1 MKIRLLDTG
10 LLSGAENMALDG
22 IILEEVEAGNSPP
35 TFRFLRFDPPV
46 ALVGYNQDISQE
58 IRGGYCEQEGI
69 EINRRHT
76 GGGAIL
82 FEPSMLGFELFW
94 PVDSPGLPSGFVQ
107 ITELLGGLGAR
118 AISRLGAPAEFRPRN
133 DIEIRGRKVSG
144 TGMTFLSRGW
154 MFQGTVLVENCL
166 ERMLRALR
174 VPLEKLKRREIQS
187 LLQRI
192 AFLADELGRT
202 PSMEELKTAFAEV
215 FAQGLGL
222 ELEPGP
228 LTPAEQER
236 LAREL
241 PFYRSPE
248 WVHRRRV
255 EGPAQEVL
263 RAQSGRLGVAL
274 MADLKKRRIKE
285 AVITG
290 DFFTRPKRLLMD
302 LEAGLRGAPL
312 KSETIGRILEDFFA
326 SSPGRFEGTDQEEI
340 GRTIIE
346 AAEKGAAPW
355 PDFQVAEL
363 NLIHPLCQGLSLEG
377 WSRPRWLLLPYCAKD
392 MDCDVRHRDECHE
405 CGLCDIGGMY
415 NLAFKK
421 GLVPLTITSFEHLM
435 EVLTGLSREHPGET
449 YIASCCQAFLAKHQ
463 HEMEA
468 SGVPGIIV
476 GLDSLTCY
484 DLGKEEH
491 AYRGDYEKQSR
502 LETELMIKVIDF
514 LTEPEQGAG

>member
-58 IRGGYCEQEGI
+58 IREEYCAGEGI

-82 FEPSMLGFELFW
+82 FEASMLGFELFW
-94 PVDSPGLPSGFVQ
+94 PVDLPGLPSGFVQ
-107 ITELLGGLGAR
+107 ITELLGGLGAE
-118 AISRLGAPAEFRPRN
+118 ALTRLGVPAQFRPRN
-133 DIEIRGRKVSG
+133 DIEVRGRKISG
-144 TGMTFLSRGW
+144 TGMSFLSRAW
-154 MFQGTVLVENCL
+154 MFQGTVLVDNCL
-166 ERMLRALR
+166 DRMLRALR

-192 AFLADELGRT
+192 TFL
-202 PSMEELKTAFAEV
+202 SEELDPAPGMERIKAAFKEAFSE
-215 FAQGLGL
+215 GL
-222 ELEPGP
+222 ELELEPAP
-228 LTPAEQER
+228 LTGRERER
-236 LAREL
+236 LNREL

-255 EGPAQEVL
+255 EGRAQDVL
-263 RAQSGRLGVAL
+263 RARSGRLQVTL
-274 MADLKKRRIKE
+274 MADLKNRRIKE

-302 LEAGLRGAPL
+302 LEAALRGVPL
-312 KSETIGRILEDFFA
+312 KPQTIAKVLEEFLGSKERA
-326 SSPGRFEGTDQEEI
+326 FEGTDPGEI
-340 GRTIIE
+340 IRTVAE
-346 AAEKGAAPW
+346 AAEKGSSPW
-355 PDFQVAEL
+355 PDFRVEEL
-363 NLIHPLCQGLSLEG
+363 NLIHPLCQKMDLEG
-377 WSRPRWLLLPYCAKD
+377 WSRPEWLLLPYCAKD
-392 MDCDVRHRDECHE
+392 MGCVIRYRDECYE
-405 CGLCDIGGMY
+405 CGLCDIGDMY
-415 NLAFKK
+415 KLAFKK
-421 GLVPLTITSFEHLM
+421 GLNPVTITSFEHLM
-435 EVLTGLSREHPGET
+435 DVLKWLSLEHPGET
-449 YIASCCQAFLAKHQ
+449 YVASCCQAFLAKHQ

-484 DLGKEEH
+484 DLGKEQN

-502 LETELMIKVIDF
+502 LETELMAKVLDF
-514 LTEPEQGAG
+514 LAGPDREAG